1 MAINQVIQ
9 SGAIAKDVELMS
21 TSTGVKVAK
30 VSYAVIVGFDKE
42 TKEPQSQF
50 FTATAFGDRA
60 ERLASRG
67 KKGMFIIIQGKLNR
81 NEFTDKA
88 GIKRN
93 DMQIIID
100 NFETYHSKKTLMAE
114 GNEAEYKT
122 YRENNSPQKKVEQAI
137 ESVEADD
144 ELPF

>member
-9 SGAIAKDVELMS
+9 SGAITKDVELKS
-21 TSTGVKVAK
+21 SSTGIKIAD

-42 TKEPQSQF
+42 TKEAKTQF
-50 FTATAFGDRA
+50 FTATAFGNTA
-60 ERLASRG
+60 ERLANRG
-67 KKGMFIIIQGKLNR
+67 RKGMFIIVQGRLQRHKFN
-81 NEFTDKA
+81 DKA
-88 GIKRN
+88 GIERN
-93 DMQIIID
+93 EMQIIID
-100 NFETYHSKKTLMAE
+100 NFETYHSRKTLMAE
-114 GNEAEYKT
+114 GNEAEYKA

>member
-9 SGAIAKDVELMS
+9 SGAITKDVELMS

-30 VSYAVIVGFDKE
+30 VSYAVIIGFDKE

-67 KKGMFIIIQGKLNR
+67 KKGMFIIVQGKLNR

-114 GNEAEYKT
+114 GNETEYKA